1 MELLRAIAGLGDPTL
16 RESQIT
22 AIGNAIGARD
32 LCVFMPDRDNATKLV
47 PAPGFRAPVPE
58 SAGWSELLE
67 RCTSP
72 GVHAGRVA
80 HPAVE
85 AEAQAEAVAHAY
97 PGVVFVVVGCP
108 EPHQGFGEALDV
120 VAPLVR
126 ALLEAEAAADRAT
139 RVKDELL
146 AMLGH
151 ELRNPLAPIVTAL
164 QLMRLENIHTR
175 AQDVLERQVDH
186 LTRLVDDLL
195 DVSRITRGKI
205 ELRKERVE
213 LASVVTHAIEMS
225 GPLLEQ
231 RRCELAVEVPDH
243 GLPLEVDPGRL
254 AQVLSNLIT
263 NAAKYSDRE
272 APIRIVGVRDGDTV
286 RITVEDRGIGID
298 PDYLGRV
305 FDQFVQAPQGI
316 DRTSGGLGLGLAIVK
331 SLVALHGGRVYA
343 ESEGAGRGS
352 RFVVELPV
360 ANRPIPIETPVSDTE
375 RTRRMRSGAD
385 VLVVDDNR
393 DAAELLAELLSTYG
407 HRVQVAYDGPTA
419 LTALATFV
427 PQVALL
433 DIGLPVMSGYE
444 LADLLRER
452 YPGIRLIA
460 LTGYGEAADRERS
473 RAAGFAEHLV
483 KPVSIASVTQ
493 ALDRVLLR

>member
-1 MELLRAIAGLGDPTL
+1 MELLRAIAALGDPTL
-16 RESQIT
+16 RESQIA

-32 LCVFMPDRDNATKLV
+32 LCVFMPDRDNTAKLI
-47 PAPGFRAPVPE
+47 PAPGFRAPTPQ
-58 SAGWSELLE
+58 SAGWDELLG
-67 RCTSP
+67 RCAAP
-72 GVHAGRVA
+72 GVHAGRVT

-85 AEAQAEAVAHAY
+85 AEAEAVAHAY

-108 EPHQGFGEALDV
+108 EPHQGFGEALDTI
-120 VAPLVR
+120 APLVR
-126 ALLEAEAAADRAT
+126 ALLEAEAAAERAT

-213 LASVVTHAIEMS
+213 LSTVVTHAIEMS

-231 RRCELAVEVPDH
+231 RRCELVVEVADH
-243 GLPLEVDPGRL
+243 GLPLEVDPARL

-272 APIRIVGVRDGDTV
+272 APIRIAGYRDGDTI
-286 RITVEDRGIGID
+286 RIVVEDRGIGID
-298 PDYLGRV
+298 STYLGRV

-331 SLVALHGGRVYA
+331 SLVEMHGGRVYA
-343 ESEGAGRGS
+343 ESEGTGRGA

-360 ANRPIPIETPVSDTE
+360 ANQPIPIPMETLVSDTE

-419 LTALATFV
+419 LAALATFV

-433 DIGLPVMSGYE
+433 DIGLPVMDGYE

-493 ALDRVLLR
+493 TLDRVLMR